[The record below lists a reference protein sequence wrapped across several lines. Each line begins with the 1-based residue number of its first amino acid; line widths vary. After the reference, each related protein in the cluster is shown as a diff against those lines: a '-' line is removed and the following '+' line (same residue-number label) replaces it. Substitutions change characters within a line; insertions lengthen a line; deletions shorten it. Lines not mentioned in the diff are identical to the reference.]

1 MNQSIP
7 NQDNH
12 SSTTS
17 SYQSTTSTNTSKGG
31 TIALPNLPS
40 GTSLTLDGTNRILS
54 SPTTFLGIT
63 SIPTSTFHLLCV
75 RKPNDDD
82 PHHGGGSAVGFI
94 AYSKEEKWCIIR
106 DYNSQTEEPNAYEA
120 AADEITRDNFIKGM
134 EQGCM
139 SPDALIGYFIF
150 CEEHEKYKRL
160 SDYISLEL
168 LQLRKL
174 HHGDKI
180 VPAAYT
186 DTTDAD
192 STTALP
198 DNSSQTQD
206 GKEVFYPPIPC
217 IHPTLSPSLHSTKH
231 NGTIQFLKNLKPCQ
245 RSAFFLK
252 EGTSGDFVFGI
263 ILDFYYNYEEDEM
276 LGDVQLCFLCFLY
289 LGCFTSLT
297 HWRDLLSMISFT
309 SSSNVVEYTS
319 FYKSLL
325 QILIYQLSFIEVDF
339 FEEVEYSNNNFLIP
353 ALQRLCSI
361 CSLATTTTIN
371 DDDDDEYTS
380 NATNKKELEEIQTN
394 VKKLQHVMYQRF
406 RVKLTTTDSAKKEEE
421 EEEEEDVLEVDM
433 EHGVDVSM
441 NPFHANKDDGNQNDD
456 NVRTH
461 QHQHDTSHHHVHF
474 PTDDDNNDEEDDGP
488 TIVSFEEIKASMARI
503 TASSEQQSTTTTPQD
518 QEYQKQYP
526 LLYAAKTPK
535 EDIVM
540 TCARVLEDALDVSLV
555 REASSYLEEV
565 EVYRGQNRI
574 E

>member
-1 MNQSIP
+1 
-7 NQDNH
+7 
-12 SSTTS
+12 
-17 SYQSTTSTNTSKGG
+17 
-31 TIALPNLPS
+31 
-40 GTSLTLDGTNRILS
+40 
-54 SPTTFLGIT
+54 
-63 SIPTSTFHLLCV
+63 
-75 RKPNDDD
+75 
-82 PHHGGGSAVGFI
+82 
-94 AYSKEEKWCIIR
+94 
-106 DYNSQTEEPNAYEA
+106 
-120 AADEITRDNFIKGM
+120 
-134 EQGCM
+134 
-139 SPDALIGYFIF
+139 
-150 CEEHEKYKRL
+150 
-160 SDYISLEL
+160 
-168 LQLRKL
+168 
-174 HHGDKI
+174 
-180 VPAAYT
+180 
-186 DTTDAD
+186 
-192 STTALP
+192 
-198 DNSSQTQD
+198 
-206 GKEVFYPPIPC
+206 
-217 IHPTLSPSLHSTKH
+217 
-231 NGTIQFLKNLKPCQ
+231 
-245 RSAFFLK
+245 
-252 EGTSGDFVFGI
+252 
-263 ILDFYYNYEEDEM
+263 
-276 LGDVQLCFLCFLY
+276 
-289 LGCFTSLT
+289 
-297 HWRDLLSMISFT
+297 
-309 SSSNVVEYTS
+309 
-319 FYKSLL
+319 LL